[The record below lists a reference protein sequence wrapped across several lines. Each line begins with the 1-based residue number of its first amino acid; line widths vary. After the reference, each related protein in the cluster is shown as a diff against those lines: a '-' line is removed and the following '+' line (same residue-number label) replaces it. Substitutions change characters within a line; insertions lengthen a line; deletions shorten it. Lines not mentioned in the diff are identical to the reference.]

1 MYDKIEQGK
10 HIRKPNSI
18 EVDNSGKNKVKAKKS
33 KETRIQQLNVEV
45 KSNEN
50 HFREHY
56 FNEIKGFLEKV
67 SLGTEQEPCGTL
79 DNEKDEDYEE
89 SE

>member
-10 HIRKPNSI
+10 HIRKANNI
-18 EVDNSGKNKVKAKKS
+18 EIDPSKAPKPRVKKH

-45 KSNEN
+45 KSNET

-56 FNEIKGFLEKV
+56 YNEIKGFLEKV
-67 SLGTEQEPCGTL
+67 SLEKETEHLNTL
-79 DNEKDEDYEE
+79 DN
-89 SE
+89 